1 MNKKKI
7 DSDFGSRSI
16 KRYSGKF
23 SGSNGRGTAEHRK

>member
-1 MNKKKI
+1 MNKKRLTAI
-7 DSDFGSRSI
+7 LAAGSI